1 MKSYTFYIVN
11 TVVDIGDG
19 ETGSVLNG
27 ELTGTINLGRM
38 VESIM
43 QHSYPMMVSVN
54 TKMVDLSKDANA
66 SYYSL
71 PAEWKYCKVSTFKFA
86 LEHDAVLDIDGIPLV
101 VPCIVGDVRISKY
114 NTSSALELINTSI
127 EKRTF

>member
-1 MKSYTFYIVN
+1 MKNYTFYIIN

-27 ELTGTINLGRM
+27 KLTGTINLGRM
-38 VESIM
+38 VDCIM
-43 QHSYPMMVSVN
+43 QHSYPMMVSV
-54 TKMVDLSKDANA
+54 TSKVVDLGLEANA

-71 PAEWKYCKVSTFKFA
+71 PQEWGLCTVSTFKFT
-86 LEHDAVLDIDGIPLV
+86 LDKNAEIELTGIPLV
-101 VPCIVGDVRISKY
+101 VPGEVNGNRITKY
-114 NTSSALELINTSI
+114 STTCSTELQNTSI